1 MQVRL
6 THKLANTLD
15 GIDVS
20 GCRVGDVLDLPDQ
33 EAAVLI
39 KENWA
44 EAVSTPN
51 PAIRS
56 GERKPYSAT

>member
-20 GCRVGDVLDLPDQ
+20 ACRVGDVIDLPDQ

-44 EAVSTPN
+44 EAVSTLN
-51 PAIRS
+51 PAGRS
-56 GERKPYSAT
+56 GERKPHSPS